1 MQVPSGLSRVVQ
13 LPETDGISVV
23 LLEQVITRNID
34 KLFPGRKVLC
44 CHPYRITRNADFS
57 LDEDEVEDLLKETM
71 QFRPESALRAVWET
85 VLAPAAPDRE
95 AAGSAY
101 RELLARL
108 AGIDRV
114 ARGGEERGE
123 KDAGTPDC

>member
-1 MQVPSGLSRVVQ
+1 MDRIEHAIAEAARCGLDAQ
-13 LPETDGISVV
+13 EA
-23 LLEQVITRNID
+23 
-34 KLFPGRKVLC
+34 K
-44 CHPYRITRNADFS
+44 
-57 LDEDEVEDLLKETM
+57 DLLKETM

-101 RELLARL
+101 QELLARL